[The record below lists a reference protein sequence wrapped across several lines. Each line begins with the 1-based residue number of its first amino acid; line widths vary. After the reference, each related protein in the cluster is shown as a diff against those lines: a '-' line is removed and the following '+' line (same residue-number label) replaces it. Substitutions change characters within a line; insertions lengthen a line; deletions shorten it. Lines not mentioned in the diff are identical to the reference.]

1 MEQHLLG
8 IIALL
13 TGVMLFS
20 YWIHYCM
27 GSPMAKDVD
36 DVDVGAILFFIPE
49 WLGNRRLAHQNVLAD
64 ITENQLSELAIT
76 DDPVKMADLM
86 NDHARFKYESGRKF
100 FSWEKSFLCPI
111 CLHWWLTVLVINL
124 CIIFGWL
131 HMGGHL
137 GAVALTYLVN
147 HFFIRKIS

>member
-1 MEQHLLG
+1 MEQHLIG

-27 GSPMAKDVD
+27 GSPMAKDVA
-36 DVDVGAILFFIPE
+36 DVDVGAILFFIPS
-49 WLGNRRLAHQNVLAD
+49 WLADNRLAKQNALAD
-64 ITENQLSELAIT
+64 IVENQQSELQIT
-76 DDPVKMADLM
+76 DDPVKLADLL
-86 NDHARFKYESGRKF
+86 NDHARYRYEAGRKF
-100 FSWEKSFLCPI
+100 FFIEKSFLCPI
-111 CLHWWLTVLVINL
+111 CLHWWLTALVVNL
-124 CIIFGWL
+124 CIAYGWL

>member
-1 MEQHLLG
+1 MEQHLIG

-27 GSPMAKDVD
+27 GSPMAKDVK
-36 DVDVGAILFFIPE
+36 DVDVGAILFFLPRDFSD
-49 WLGNRRLAHQNVLAD
+49 RRLAKLGILIEMWERHND
-64 ITENQLSELAIT
+64 ELKLT
-76 DDPVKMADLM
+76 DDPVRHQEMRIDFER
-86 NDHARFKYESGRKF
+86 DRYEAGRKF
-100 FSWEKSFLCPI
+100 FTWERSVLCPI
-111 CLHWWLTVLVINL
+111 CLHWWLTVLVVNL
-124 CIIFGWL
+124 CIAFGWL